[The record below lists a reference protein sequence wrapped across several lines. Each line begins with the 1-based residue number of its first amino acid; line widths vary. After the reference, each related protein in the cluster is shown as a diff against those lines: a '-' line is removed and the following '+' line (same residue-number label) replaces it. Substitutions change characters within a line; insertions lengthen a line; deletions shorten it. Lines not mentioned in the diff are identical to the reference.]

1 MAKNKQKSYYD
12 QLKAEI
18 LAFLSVNIERPYTL
32 QDLFTHYDVKNKQE
46 KALYGMLVEDLLE
59 EGKIYQI
66 DKGKYTVDVNAN
78 AVVGR
83 LDHVNSRFGF
93 IRYDDTKPDIW
104 VDADDL
110 KGAIDGDLVKATIYG
125 EFYRKGDNPEGAV
138 IEIIERGRKEIVGKI
153 QVFGNYALVRPDHKN
168 LHDDIFIPKDKIN
181 GATKDDLVIVKIIE
195 YPTNVQQG
203 VGEVT
208 EILGKSGDNN
218 AEMHA
223 ILAEFGLP
231 IRFDKAIEEEAAAI
245 SELITEEE
253 IKKRRDFRDILTF
266 TIDPHDAKDFDDA
279 LSFRILE
286 NQNYEIGVHIADVT
300 HYVQEGTRLEEEALN
315 RATSVYLVDRTIPM
329 LPEKLSNNLCSLR
342 PHEDKLTFSAV
353 FEMTHDGRVVNEWFG
368 RTVIHSDHRFSYE
381 DAQEVLENEE
391 GDVLNPV
398 TEPDEILEKYR
409 FPLHTLNHL
418 AKILKKERFRNGA
431 INFETNEVKF
441 KLDET
446 GKPLGVVLKI
456 RKDAHKLIEE
466 FMLLANKKVAEFVFK
481 MGDKRQETKDTQNS
495 ELKTQNS
502 NTMVYRVH
510 EPPNPEKLQNFANFA
525 GRFGFSIK
533 TDSDKTL
540 SISMNKMMAEVEGT
554 PVQNVL
560 EQLAVRTM
568 SKARYTTEP
577 LGHFGLAFE
586 HYSHFTSPIRRYP
599 DMMAHRLLQ
608 HYLTASPKDRNKVSH
623 DEYEKKS
630 KHSSDREKLAAEAE
644 RASIKYKQVE
654 FMSLQERRT
663 IFTGVVTGVT
673 DFGIFVEITSTNCE
687 GMVRLADLK
696 DDFYEWDRNNYRVV
710 GKRTGRV
717 INFGD
722 TVKVTV
728 KGTDLERRSMDLEL
742 VGLEGK
748 AMPASNTKRSNRDT
762 SSSRG
767 GRREK
772 PSRTAPK
779 SSRTSSKDK
788 GKRKRK

>member
-368 RTVIHSDHRFSYE
+368 RTAIHSDHRFSYE

>member
-83 LDHVNSRFGF
+83 LDHVNPKFGF

-125 EFYRKGDNPEGAV
+125 EFYKKGNNPEGAV

-181 GATKDDLVIVKIIE
+181 GATKDDLVIVKIVE

-245 SELITEEE
+245 SEVITEEE
-253 IKKRRDFRDILTF
+253 IKKRRDFREILTF

-353 FEMTHDGRVVNEWFG
+353 FEMTHDGRLINEWFG
-368 RTVIHSDHRFSYE
+368 RTVIHSDHRFTYE
-381 DAQEVLENEE
+381 DAQKVLENEE
-391 GDVLNPV
+391 GDVLNPA

-481 MGDKRQETKDTQNS
+481 LKNEANS
-495 ELKTQNS
+495 EA

-540 SISMNKMMAEVEGT
+540 SNSMNKMMAEVEGT

-608 HYLTASPKDRNKVSH
+608 HYLTALPKDRNKVSH

-673 DFGIFVEITSTNCE
+673 DFGIFVEITSTSCE

-748 AMPASNTKRSNRDT
+748 SMPASSTKRSNKDAT
-762 SSSRG
+762 SSRG

>member
-1 MAKNKQKSYYD
+1 MAKSKQQSYYD

-18 LAFLSVNIERPYTL
+18 LAFFSVNLEKPFTL
-32 QDLFTHYDVKNKQE
+32 QDLFSHYDVKNKEE
-46 KALYGMLVEDLLE
+46 KALYGMLVEDLVQ
-59 EGKIYQI
+59 EGKIQQV
-66 DKGKYTVDVNAN
+66 DKGKYAVDVNAN
-78 AVVGR
+78 SVVGR
-83 LDHVNSRFGF
+83 LDHVNPKFGF

-104 VDADDL
+104 VNGDEM
-110 KGAIDGDLVKATIYG
+110 KGAIDGDLVKATTFG
-125 EFYRKGDNPEGAV
+125 EFYKKNGNPEGTI
-138 IEIIERGRKEIVGKI
+138 IEIIERGRTEIVGKI
-153 QVFGNYALVRPDHKN
+153 QNFGNYALVKPDHKN
-168 LHDDIFIPKDKIN
+168 LHDDFFIPKDKIN

-195 YPTNVQQG
+195 YPTNIQQG
-203 VGEVT
+203 VGEVI

-231 IRFDKAIEEEAAAI
+231 IRFDKAIEEEAATI
-245 SELITEEE
+245 SEKITETE

-266 TIDPHDAKDFDDA
+266 TIDPQDAKDFDDA
-279 LSFRILE
+279 LSFKILE

-300 HYVQEGTRLEEEALN
+300 HYVQEGTKLEEEALN

-353 FEMTHDGRVVNEWFG
+353 FEMTHDGRVISEWFG
-368 RTVIHSDHRFSYE
+368 RTIIHSDHRFSYE

-398 TEPDEILEKYR
+398 TESNEIVERYQ

-418 AKILKKERFRNGA
+418 AKILKKERFKNGA

-441 KLDET
+441 KLDEN

-466 FMLLANKKVAEFVFK
+466 FMLLANKKVAEFVFNL
-481 MGDKRQETKDTQNS
+481 KRNNPEG
-495 ELKTQNS
+495 

-525 GRFGFSIK
+525 ARFGHTIK

-540 SISMNKMMAEVEGT
+540 SNSMNKLMAEIEGT
-554 PVQNVL
+554 PIQNVL

-608 HYLTASPKDRNKVSH
+608 YYLTVSPKKKDTVSQE
-623 DEYEKKS
+623 DFEKKS

-663 IFTGVVTGVT
+663 IYSGVVTGVT
-673 DFGIFVEITSTNCE
+673 DFGIFVEITSTSCE
-687 GMVRLADLK
+687 GMVRLGDLK
-696 DDFYEWDRNNYRVV
+696 DDFYELDKANYRIV

-722 TVKVTV
+722 TVKVSV

-742 VGLEGK
+742 VALGEKMILPQTSGNRRERKDNHRGK
-748 AMPASNTKRSNRDT
+748 T
-762 SSSRG
+762 SSSSNR
-767 GRREK
+767 
-772 PSRTAPK
+772 K
-779 SSRTSSKDK
+779 SSSRNKP
-788 GKRKRK
+788 KRK

>member
-59 EGKIYQI
+59 EGKVHQV

-78 AVVGR
+78 SVVGR
-83 LDHVNSRFGF
+83 LDHVNARFGF

-104 VDADDL
+104 VNADDL
-110 KGAIDGDLVKATIYG
+110 KGAIDGDLVKAAVYG
-125 EFYRKGDNPEGAV
+125 EFYKKGDNPEGAV

-181 GATKDDLVIVKIIE
+181 GATKDDLVIVKIVE

-203 VGEVT
+203 IGEVT

-245 SELITEEE
+245 SEVITEAE
-253 IKKRRDFRDILTF
+253 IEKRRDFRDILTF

-279 LSFRILE
+279 LSFRMLE

-353 FEMTHDGRVVNEWFG
+353 FEMTHDGRLINEWFG

-398 TEPDEILEKYR
+398 TEPDEVLEKYR

-418 AKILKKERFRNGA
+418 AKIIKKERFRNGA

-481 MGDKRQETKDTQNS
+481 LKNETNS
-495 ELKTQNS
+495 EA

-540 SISMNKMMAEVEGT
+540 SNSMNKMMAEVEGT

-673 DFGIFVEITSTNCE
+673 DFGIFVEITSTSCE

-748 AMPASNTKRSNRDT
+748 SMPASSTKRSNKDT
-762 SSSRG
+762 TSSRG

>member
-18 LAFLSVNIERPYTL
+18 LAFLSVNLEHPYTL
-32 QDLFTHYDVKNKQE
+32 QDLFTHYGVVNKQE
-46 KALYGMLVEDLLE
+46 KAVYGMIVEELVQ
-59 EGKIYQI
+59 EGKIQQI
-66 DKGKYTVDVNAN
+66 GKGKYTVDVNAN

-83 LDHVNSRFGF
+83 LDHVNPNFGF

-104 VDADDL
+104 INGDEL
-110 KGAIDGDLVKATIYG
+110 HGAIDGDLVKATTFG
-125 EFYRKGDNPEGAV
+125 EFYKKNGNPEGRV

-153 QVFGNYALVRPDHKN
+153 QIFGNYALVKPDHKN
-168 LHDDIFIPKDKIN
+168 LHGDFFIPKDKIN

-195 YPTNVQQG
+195 YPTNIQQG
-203 VGEVT
+203 IAEVT

-231 IRFDKAIEEEAAAI
+231 IRFDKAIEEEAAGI
-245 SELITEEE
+245 SEKITEAE
-253 IKKRRDFRDILTF
+253 IKKRRDFREILTF

-300 HYVQEGTRLEEEALN
+300 HYVQEGTKLEEEALN

-353 FEMTHDGRVVNEWFG
+353 FEMTHDGRVMNEWFG
-368 RTVIHSDHRFSYE
+368 RTIIHSDHRFSYE
-381 DAQEVLENEE
+381 DAQEILENEE

-398 TEPDEILEKYR
+398 TESNEILEKYR

-418 AKILKKERFRNGA
+418 AKILKKERFKNGA

-441 KLDET
+441 KLDEE

-466 FMLLANKKVAEFVFK
+466 FMLLANKKVAEFVYK
-481 MGDKRQETKDTQNS
+481 IRDKRQETKDKRQGIS
-495 ELKTQNS
+495 EETNQHS
-502 NTMVYRVH
+502 IQDSPTMVYRVH

-525 GRFGFSIK
+525 ARFGHTIK
-533 TDSDKTL
+533 TDSNKTL
-540 SISMNKMMAEVEGT
+540 SNSMNKLMAEIEGT
-554 PVQNVL
+554 PIQNVL

-608 HYLTASPKDRNKVSH
+608 HYLTVSPKKKDTISQE
-623 DEYEKKS
+623 DFEKKS

-663 IFTGVVTGVT
+663 IYSGVVTGVT
-673 DFGIFVEITSTNCE
+673 DFGIFVEITSTSCE
-687 GMVRLADLK
+687 GMVRLGDLK
-696 DDFYEWDRNNYRVV
+696 DDFYELDKANYRIV

-722 TVKVTV
+722 TVKVSV

-742 VGLEGK
+742 ISIGDKMMLPQTNNNRRGK
-748 AMPASNTKRSNRDT
+748 KDNHRGKTNSSSNRK
-762 SSSRG
+762 SSSRN
-767 GRREK
+767 K
-772 PSRTAPK
+772 PK
-779 SSRTSSKDK
+779 KK
-788 GKRKRK
+788 

>member
-83 LDHVNSRFGF
+83 LDHVNPKFGF

-125 EFYRKGDNPEGAV
+125 EFYRKGENPEGAV

-203 VGEVT
+203 VGEVS

-245 SELITEEE
+245 SEIITEEE
-253 IKKRRDFRDILTF
+253 IKKRRDFREILTF

-353 FEMTHDGRVVNEWFG
+353 FEMTHDGRVVSEWFG

-398 TEPDEILEKYR
+398 TEPNEILEKYR

-481 MGDKRQETKDTQNS
+481 LKNETNS
-495 ELKTQNS
+495 EA

-525 GRFGFSIK
+525 ARFGYAIK

-540 SISMNKMMAEVEGT
+540 SNSMNKMMAEVEGT

-608 HYLTASPKDRNKVSH
+608 HYLTVSPKDRNKVSH

-673 DFGIFVEITSTNCE
+673 DFGVFVEITSTSCE

-748 AMPASNTKRSNRDT
+748 AMPASSTKRSNRDT
-762 SSSRG
+762 GSSRG

-772 PSRTAPK
+772 PSRTAPTK
-779 SSRTSSKDK
+779 SRTGDKNK

>member
-83 LDHVNSRFGF
+83 LDHVNPKFGF

-125 EFYRKGDNPEGAV
+125 EFYKKGNNPEGAV

-245 SELITEEE
+245 SEVITEEE
-253 IKKRRDFRDILTF
+253 IKKRRDFRNILTF

-391 GDVLNPV
+391 GDVLNPA

-481 MGDKRQETKDTQNS
+481 VPQPPMGEQKV
-495 ELKTQNS
+495 EL
-502 NTMVYRVH
+502 TMVYRVH

-540 SISMNKMMAEVEGT
+540 SNSMNKMMAEVEGT

-673 DFGIFVEITSTNCE
+673 DFGIFVEITSTSCE
-687 GMVRLADLK
+687 GMVRLGDLK

-748 AMPASNTKRSNRDT
+748 AMPASSTKRSNKDT
-762 SSSRG
+762 TSSRG

-779 SSRTSSKDK
+779 SSRTSGKDK
-788 GKRKRK
+788 GKRRRK

>member
-1 MAKNKQKSYYD
+1 MIKQTMAKNKQKSYYD

-18 LAFLSVNIERPYTL
+18 LAFLSVNIEKPYTL
-32 QDLFTHYDVKNKQE
+32 QDLFIHYDVKNKQE
-46 KALYGMLVEDLLE
+46 KALYGMMIEDLLE
-59 EGKIYQI
+59 EGKIHQI
-66 DKGKYTVDVNAN
+66 DKGKYTVDINAN
-78 AVVGR
+78 SVIGR
-83 LDHVNSRFGF
+83 LDHVNARFGF

-104 VDADDL
+104 VNADDL
-110 KGAIDGDLVKATIYG
+110 KGAIDGDLVKAAVYG
-125 EFYRKGDNPEGAV
+125 EFYKKGDNPEGAV

-203 VGEVT
+203 IGEVT
-208 EILGKSGDNN
+208 EVLGKSGDNN

-245 SELITEEE
+245 SELITEDE

-279 LSFRILE
+279 LSFRMLE
-286 NQNYEIGVHIADVT
+286 NQHYEIGVHIADVT

-353 FEMTHDGRVVNEWFG
+353 FEMTHDGQLINEWFG

-398 TEPDEILEKYR
+398 TEPDEVLEKYR

-456 RKDAHKLIEE
+456 RKNAHKLIEE

-481 MGDKRQETKDTQNS
+481 LKNETNS
-495 ELKTQNS
+495 EA

-540 SISMNKMMAEVEGT
+540 SNSMNKMMAEVEGT

-608 HYLTASPKDRNKVSH
+608 HYLTASPKNRANVSH

-673 DFGIFVEITSTNCE
+673 DFGIFVEITSTSCE

-742 VGLEGK
+742 VGLDGK
-748 AMPASNTKRSNRDT
+748 SMPASSTKRNNRDT
-762 SSSRG
+762 STSRG

>member
-83 LDHVNSRFGF
+83 LDHVNARFGF

-466 FMLLANKKVAEFVFK
+466 FMLLANKKVAEFVFNLK
-481 MGDKRQETKDTQNS
+481 NEANS
-495 ELKTQNS
+495 EA

-748 AMPASNTKRSNRDT
+748 AMPASSTKRSNRDT
-762 SSSRG
+762 GNSRG

-779 SSRTSSKDK
+779 NSRTSSKDK

>member
-1 MAKNKQKSYYD
+1 MIKQIMAKNKQKSYFD

-18 LAFLSVNIERPYTL
+18 LAFLSVNLEKPYTL
-32 QDLFTHYDVKNKQE
+32 QDLFIHYDVKSKQE
-46 KALYGMLVEDLLE
+46 KALYGMMIEALLE
-59 EGKIYQI
+59 EGKIHQTE
-66 DKGKYTVDVNAN
+66 KGKYTVDVNAN
-78 AVVGR
+78 AVIGR
-83 LDHVNSRFGF
+83 LDHVNSKFGF
-93 IRYDDTKPDIW
+93 IRYDNTKPDIW
-104 VDADDL
+104 VSADDL
-110 KGAIDGDLVKATIYG
+110 NGAIDGDLVKATTYG
-125 EFYRKGDNPEGAV
+125 EFYKKNGNPEGCI
-138 IEIIERGRKEIVGKI
+138 IEIIERGRIELVGKI

-181 GATKDDLVIVKIIE
+181 GATKDDLVIVKIVE
-195 YPTNVQQG
+195 YPTKIQQG
-203 VGEVT
+203 LGEIA

-245 SELITEEE
+245 SELITEAE
-253 IKKRRDFRDILTF
+253 IEKRRDFRNILTF

-342 PHEDKLTFSAV
+342 PNEDKLTFSAV
-353 FEMTHDGRVVNEWFG
+353 FEMTHDGRLINEWFG

-381 DAQEVLENEE
+381 DAQDVLEDEE
-391 GDVLNPV
+391 GDVLNPI
-398 TEPDEILEKYR
+398 TKPDEILEKYR

-466 FMLLANKKVAEFVFK
+466 FMLLANKKVADFVFK
-481 MGDKRQETKDTQNS
+481 LKNEINS
-495 ELKTQNS
+495 EA

-525 GRFGFSIK
+525 ARFGYTIK

-540 SISMNKMMAEVEGT
+540 SNSMNKMMAEVEGT

-608 HYLTASPKDRNKVSH
+608 HYLTASPKNRANISH
-623 DEYEKKS
+623 DDFEKKS

-663 IFTGVVTGVT
+663 IFSGVVTGVT
-673 DFGIFVEITSTNCE
+673 DFGIFVEITSTSCE

-748 AMPASNTKRSNRDT
+748 SMPVSSNKGNNRNT

-779 SSRTSSKDK
+779 SSRTSDKGK